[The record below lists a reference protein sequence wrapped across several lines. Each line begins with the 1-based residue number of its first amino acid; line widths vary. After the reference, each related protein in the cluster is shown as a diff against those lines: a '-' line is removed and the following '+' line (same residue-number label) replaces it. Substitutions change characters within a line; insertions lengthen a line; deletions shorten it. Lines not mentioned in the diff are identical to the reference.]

1 MPDIDNAAAP
11 GRRRGTRGPAQNE
24 DVSAAIEKAAFD
36 ELAAA
41 GWSRLAMDAVAK
53 RAGVGKAAL
62 YRRWASK
69 EAMLLDLVTRLVRR
83 EVPEAPD
90 TGTLPGDVRGFL
102 DVAATQTAD
111 PRVVRIAADLLGE
124 SARNPALAESLRI
137 AVLAPRREA
146 AAAILRRAVDRGEL
160 PTGLDRELGTDLLI
174 SPLLLRL
181 LVPGAPPV
189 DAGYLDTLTAA
200 VVAGLAAATP
210 AGRRTKH

>member
-1 MPDIDNAAAP
+1 MRPADCRCLVA
-11 GRRRGTRGPAQNE
+11 GPE
-24 DVSAAIEKAAFD
+24 PLL

-62 YRRWASK
+62 YRRWTSK
-69 EAMLLDLVTRLVRR
+69 EAMLLDLVTRLVRQ
-83 EVPEAPD
+83 EVPTAPD
-90 TGTLPGDVRGFL
+90 TGTLPGDVRGFF
-102 DVAATQTAD
+102 DVATTHSAD

-160 PTGLDRELGTDLLI
+160 PTALDRELGTDLLI

-181 LVPGAPPV
+181 LIPGAPPV
-189 DAGYLDTLTAA
+189 DEAYLDTLTD
-200 VVAGLAAATP
+200 VVVTGLAVATP
-210 AGRRTKH
+210 GGRRTRRGPSGPVSPASTS